1 MFAFNQRLNEKFNES
16 NLRTAFTNKS
26 YIEKE
31 EIRRRELGI
40 VEVEIGMKD
49 NSLFAQEGEKLM
61 YSYIKKYLRYFL
73 PKVPEDGIR

>member
-16 NLRTAFTNKS
+16 NLRIAFTNKS

-49 NSLFAQEGEKLM
+49 NSLFAQKGEKLM
-61 YSYIKKYLRYFL
+61 HSYIKRYLRYFL

>member
-16 NLRTAFTNKS
+16 NLRIAFTNKS

-31 EIRRRELGI
+31 EMRRRELGI
-40 VEVEIGMKD
+40 VEAGIDMKD

-61 YSYIKKYLRYFL
+61 HSYIKRYLRYFL